1 MASNQTA
8 RPGTAVRPGKN
19 VKMKQPSAVETAR
32 LPAEPQDGSTPW
44 GRSDPSESNNEC
56 PTCQQ
61 PDARSR
67 SAHQVSWP
75 QAEGEPGLAPAW
87 RLGNGGGRFRS
98 ASSDI
103 SHNRVGA
110 ACRPQRP
117 CRNSANH
124 SWLLTAALTLPKTL
138 TLYTD
143 PGASNPRKTD
153 SLRGR

>member
-1 MASNQTA
+1 MGRPREDVPTPANITTSAPLASSQTPEA
-8 RPGTAVRPGKN
+8 ALCTRYRGPKPR
-19 VKMKQPSAVETAR
+19 
-32 LPAEPQDGSTPW
+32 
-44 GRSDPSESNNEC
+44 
-56 PTCQQ
+56 
-61 PDARSR
+61 
-67 SAHQVSWP
+67 
-75 QAEGEPGLAPAW
+75 GEPGLAPAW

-103 SHNRVGA
+103 SHNRVVA

-153 SLRGR
+153 SLGGRWMVNTEQQTLTCRHNFCAAETKWLVGACAT